1 METREKKRALRRE
14 ILRRRNGLKPEEK
27 EQMDRKI
34 SRRLLDWKPLWT
46 GQPVFLY
53 LSFGSEFHT
62 WPLLEELL
70 KRKIPVAAPR
80 VEGTEMDFYWIHGK
94 EELQA
99 GYKGI
104 PEPSA
109 GCQRAEAAGGIIL
122 VPGAVF
128 DRKGYRIGYGGGYYD
143 RYLPAHGDMETL
155 AAAYPFQIVE
165 EVMREEWDRPVDRIV
180 TTEEEIICRSRRRKE
195 GVPWNFCEF
204 GGF

>member
-99 GYKGI
+99 G
-104 PEPSA
+104 
-109 GCQRAEAAGGIIL
+109 
-122 VPGAVF
+122 
-128 DRKGYRIGYGGGYYD
+128 
-143 RYLPAHGDMETL
+143 
-155 AAAYPFQIVE
+155 
-165 EVMREEWDRPVDRIV
+165 
-180 TTEEEIICRSRRRKE
+180 
-195 GVPWNFCEF
+195 
-204 GGF
+204 